1 MSSLAP
7 RLRMRITI
15 QSQTPEKDSDGDD
28 STVWTNFLVDEPA
41 EVIPFS
47 GKEFIASQ
55 SAQSLVQGR
64 MTIRW
69 RPGIDESQRV
79 LWDGAIFNIN
89 AVLPDSTNRR
99 WLTFMYSKGTNDGRR

>member
-1 MSSLAP
+1 MSTLGP
-7 RLRMRITI
+7 RLRHRITI
-15 QSQTPEKDSDGDD
+15 ESQTAEKDSDGDD
-28 STVWTNFLVDEPA
+28 TTLWTTFLQDEPA
-41 EVIPFS
+41 EVVPFS

-69 RPGIDESQRV
+69 QPGIDESQRV
-79 LWDGAIFNIN
+79 LWDGAIFNIQ